1 MAQECKGCSADF
13 DDIPRARNG
22 SVYYARNST
31 HHIMKFAN
39 AQFNNKGCNES
50 ELVFHNSNVTNYQ
63 QCAGAC
69 ADNSSC
75 FSYFYHPD
83 KQECLGC
90 QSEYSV
96 LRTSPV
102 LEEWAGSMYYGRF
115 RYLGCYVNLPLIL
128 ENAHTHFPGMVTES
142 CVEHCISGGYLYAV
156 TESGSW
162 CQCGNV
168 FSPNTTLTDDLCN
181 WTCVGNVDQFCGATN
196 VGSVYIIH
204 YW

>member
-1 MAQECKGCSADF
+1 LTLRSGSKAATLMQIKLQQITVDYNIHQSQSDSVFFLYECVDVWLLFWAG
-13 DDIPRARNG
+13 
-22 SVYYARNST
+22 T

-115 RYLGCYVNLPLIL
+115 RKFEKYLC
-128 ENAHTHFPGMVTES
+128 FES
-142 CVEHCISGGYLYAV
+142 
-156 TESGSW
+156 
-162 CQCGNV
+162 
-168 FSPNTTLTDDLCN
+168 
-181 WTCVGNVDQFCGATN
+181 AT
-196 VGSVYIIH
+196 SMIVYS
-204 YW
+204 